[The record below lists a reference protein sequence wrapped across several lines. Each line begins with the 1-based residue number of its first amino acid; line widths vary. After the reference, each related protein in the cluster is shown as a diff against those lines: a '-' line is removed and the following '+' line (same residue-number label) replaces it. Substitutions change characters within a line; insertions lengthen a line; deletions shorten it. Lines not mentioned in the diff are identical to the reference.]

1 MNEISDSEVP
11 ENGGEFIEFVL
22 EDDAKL
28 SSSELVRTF
37 QTFSEAEPKN
47 EKVEPGTMTDP
58 GTENV
63 IAETA
68 SPKHSPVFALLA
80 DPRLPK
86 LPKANR
92 AKLLM
97 QSPNRLYFYWTVGE
111 NPFRTL
117 NRALG
122 GHIGSYTLVAKLID
136 LDRGTEEINAVD
148 PDGSWW
154 FEVDA
159 GSEYRAEIG
168 FFAVNRPF
176 IRILR
181 SNAVETPR
189 QNPSP
194 HPASDSRWAVSADRF
209 ARVLD
214 VSGFARDAFDVALAG
229 DEPQRSD
236 AATRVAFTK
245 FIGKPHVDTAGAGS
259 EDIRFAL
266 LALASGVALEDLA
279 GRIHSRILS
288 ILREFADNISS
299 ERALAALRSEFEL
312 ETEEFVEDE
321 PATAVFGGSLVNM
334 PRKLKKRLPFPDFQ
348 PVSSWH
354 SFGPV

>member
-1 MNEISDSEVP
+1 MNEISDNEVP

-22 EDDAKL
+22 EDDSKL

-37 QTFSEAEPKN
+37 QAVSE
-47 EKVEPGTMTDP
+47 VEQE
-58 GTENV
+58 TERTV
-63 IAETA
+63 PEAAAETEDKVIEA
-68 SPKHSPVFALLA
+68 AVAKHSPVFMLLA
-80 DPRLPK
+80 DPKLPELPK
-86 LPKANR
+86 TNR

-117 NRALG
+117 NRAFG
-122 GHIGSYTLVAKLID
+122 GHIENYTLVAKLID
-136 LDRGTEEINAVD
+136 IDRGTEEINVVD

-154 FEVDA
+154 FDVDA

-168 FFAVNRPF
+168 FYAVNRPF

-189 QNPSP
+189 KSPSP
-194 HPASDSRWAVSADRF
+194 HPSSDSRWAVSADRF

-214 VSGFARDAFDVALAG
+214 VSGFTRDAFDVALAG
-229 DEPQRSD
+229 DEPHHSD
-236 AATRVAFTK
+236 AATQVAFK
-245 FIGKPHVDTAGAGS
+245 RFIGKPHVDTAGAGS

-266 LALASGVALEDLA
+266 LAFASGVKLEDLT

-299 ERALAALRSEFEL
+299 ERALAALRSEFEF

-334 PRKLKKRLPFPDFQ
+334 PRKLKKRLPFPDFK
-348 PVSSWH
+348 PVSSRH
-354 SFGPV
+354 SLERI